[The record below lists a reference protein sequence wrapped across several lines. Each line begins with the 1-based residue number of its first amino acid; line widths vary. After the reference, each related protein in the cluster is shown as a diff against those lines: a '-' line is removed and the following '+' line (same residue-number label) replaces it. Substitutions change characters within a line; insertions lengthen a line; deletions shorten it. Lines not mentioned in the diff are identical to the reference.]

1 MKKSGLI
8 FMIIGV
14 LLFSAAGLWAD
25 SSTGQDTAGG
35 VDENALFGSD
45 NSSTGSTDT
54 GVVEPADNGTG
65 TANAANE
72 TSTDEKTLFG
82 NKEGVVEE
90 VDKSK
95 MASSLQNT
103 LLSAKGVEIGG
114 KYKFSTA
121 SSWMWKTSDLA
132 ASDINLDT
140 LKNPDST
147 SLDTTLNASI
157 YFDGRPDENFRVFGK
172 AEITYPFTV
181 TDSRILDEF
190 STAADL
196 FSDLNDI
203 FKVKELFSD
212 FNWNNIVFFR
222 GGKQTINWGVGYF
235 FSPADIINLTPIN
248 PEDPEAER
256 EGPVALKVNIPMGI
270 HNTYLYVID
279 ENIEKPDELEI
290 APKLELV
297 LGNSEL
303 GLGGVYQKDHS
314 PTAMATVTTSIWD
327 FDLFGEGVLSYGSDK
342 TFIDKVDPTMEN
354 PLGLETKKIDDQYFT
369 SATAGLRYSY
379 NDDDGNFNISIA
391 AQYFYNGQGYSD
403 KDFFK
408 DNTVGIAA
416 LLASDSISANDI
428 SMHGMHYGAASLF
441 WNGMFNTDMSFNL
454 FWMGNL
460 ADGSGQVTPAL
471 TYDFFDQLSALLK
484 VPFTYGDKGYQFTQ
498 NGSSLSVSLELS
510 MGTGSF

>member
-1 MKKSGLI
+1 
-8 FMIIGV
+8 
-14 LLFSAAGLWAD
+14 
-25 SSTGQDTAGG
+25 
-35 VDENALFGSD
+35 
-45 NSSTGSTDT
+45 
-54 GVVEPADNGTG
+54 
-65 TANAANE
+65 
-72 TSTDEKTLFG
+72 
-82 NKEGVVEE
+82 
-90 VDKSK
+90 
-95 MASSLQNT
+95 
-103 LLSAKGVEIGG
+103 
-114 KYKFSTA
+114 
-121 SSWMWKTSDLA
+121 
-132 ASDINLDT
+132 
-140 LKNPDST
+140 PDST

-256 EGPVALKVNIPMGI
+256 EGPVALKVNVPVGV
-270 HNTYLYVID
+270 NNAYLYLID

-428 SMHGMHYGAASLF
+428 SMPGIHYGAASLF
-441 WNGMFNTDMSFNL
+441 WSDMFNTDFSVNL
-454 FWMGNL
+454 FWMGNF

-471 TYDFFDQLSALLK
+471 TYVFFDQLSASLK

>member
-45 NSSTGSTDT
+45 NSSTGSTVT

-72 TSTDEKTLFG
+72 TSTDENSLFG

-95 MASSLQNT
+95 MAFSLQNT

-132 ASDINLDT
+132 AADINLDT

-181 TDSRILDEF
+181 TDSR
-190 STAADL
+190 
-196 FSDLNDI
+196 
-203 FKVKELFSD
+203 
-212 FNWNNIVFFR
+212 
-222 GGKQTINWGVGYF
+222 
-235 FSPADIINLTPIN
+235 
-248 PEDPEAER
+248 
-256 EGPVALKVNIPMGI
+256 
-270 HNTYLYVID
+270 
-279 ENIEKPDELEI
+279 
-290 APKLELV
+290 
-297 LGNSEL
+297 
-303 GLGGVYQKDHS
+303 
-314 PTAMATVTTSIWD
+314 
-327 FDLFGEGVLSYGSDK
+327 
-342 TFIDKVDPTMEN
+342 
-354 PLGLETKKIDDQYFT
+354 
-369 SATAGLRYSY
+369 
-379 NDDDGNFNISIA
+379 
-391 AQYFYNGQGYSD
+391 
-403 KDFFK
+403 
-408 DNTVGIAA
+408 
-416 LLASDSISANDI
+416 
-428 SMHGMHYGAASLF
+428 
-441 WNGMFNTDMSFNL
+441 
-454 FWMGNL
+454 
-460 ADGSGQVTPAL
+460 
-471 TYDFFDQLSALLK
+471 
-484 VPFTYGDKGYQFTQ
+484 
-498 NGSSLSVSLELS
+498 
-510 MGTGSF
+510 